1 MLYGFAYGVKRTKR
15 RSTFPGQGGAGGAG
29 VGGRGLGVGAGRGW
43 GVGGEGKEGFLNEMP
58 LKVNS
63 EGVFS
68 QVRGRGNERGICIR
82 QFMKS

>member
-1 MLYGFAYGVKRTKR
+1 MGWGGSA
-15 RSTFPGQGGAGGAG
+15 GAGGVRG
-29 VGGRGLGVGAGRGW
+29 QLGGAV
-43 GVGGEGKEGFLNEMP
+43 GEGKEGFLNEMP

-68 QVRGRGNERGICIR
+68 QVRGRGNERGIGIR

>member
-29 VGGRGLGVGAGRGW
+29 VGGRGRAGG

-58 LKVNS
+58 RKVNS

>member
-1 MLYGFAYGVKRTKR
+1 M
-15 RSTFPGQGGAGGAG
+15 RSLEESESQRHK
-29 VGGRGLGVGAGRGW
+29 VGGW
-43 GVGGEGKEGFLNEMP
+43 EPGVGGEGKEGFLNEMP

>member
-1 MLYGFAYGVKRTKR
+1 M
-15 RSTFPGQGGAGGAG
+15 
-29 VGGRGLGVGAGRGW
+29 
-43 GVGGEGKEGFLNEMP
+43 GGEGKEGFLNEMP